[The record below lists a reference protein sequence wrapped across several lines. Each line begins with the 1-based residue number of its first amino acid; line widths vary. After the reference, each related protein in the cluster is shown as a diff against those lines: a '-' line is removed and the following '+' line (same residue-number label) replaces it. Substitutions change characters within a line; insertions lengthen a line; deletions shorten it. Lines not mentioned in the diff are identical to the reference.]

1 MSFTLEQ
8 ILKMH
13 PNIQYKVRNSNGGLL
28 AGTVDFEDAKKY
40 AEKYKKEY
48 LHDSLNK
55 HMGVYVYDKD
65 GKNVYV
71 AKGKESLSEEV
82 EEIE

>member
-8 ILKMH
+8 IKKMY
-13 PNIQYKVRNSNGGLL
+13 PNIQYEVRNSNGGLL
-28 AGTVDFEDAKKY
+28 AGTMQLEDAKEY

-48 LHDSLNK
+48 LHDALNN
-55 HMGVYVYDKD
+55 HLGVYVYDKK

-71 AKGKESLSEEV
+71 AKGRDVESEDTEEF
-82 EEIE
+82 E